1 MSFETANL
9 VMKILPHHISS
20 LFDERYITRG
30 KEYFEEGMVK
40 IRTVSDA
47 DVEADCIGTRRYRV
61 ALALKGGK
69 LTGKCSCPAFEDF
82 GPCKH
87 MAATAFATIAHARK
101 SYSPSGHYIQRDQE
115 LTEVERRLKR
125 MRKADLID
133 FILQH
138 MGDEYELME
147 LLDMDEEE

>member
-1 MSFETANL
+1 
-9 VMKILPHHISS
+9 MKILPHHISS
-20 LFDERYITRG
+20 LIGGRYIKRG

-40 IRTVSDA
+40 IRKFSDA
-47 DVEADCIGTRRYRV
+47 DVEADCIGTRKYCV
-61 ALALKGGK
+61 SLSLKGGK

-87 MAATAFATIAHARK
+87 MAATSFAAVAHAQK
-101 SYSPSGHYIQRDQE
+101 NYNPSRQYTQRDEE
-115 LTEVERRLKR
+115 LSEVERRLKR

-133 FILQH
+133 FIMQH

-147 LLDMDEEE
+147 LLNMDEEEQA